1 MGIVMILGGLGLCGF
16 FGSAVAHPDKKGL
29 GFAVGFLLGP
39 IGVMVAAVALKD

>member
-1 MGIVMILGGLGLCGF
+1 MGIVIVLAGLGLCGF